1 MEEPENHLSYSKLNE
16 LIAAIKEHCKEKQ
29 IIISTHSSFVANKLG
44 LKSLILLHDRK
55 TLRLHDLSPSTIDY
69 FEKLSGYDTL
79 RLLLCQKA
87 ILVEGDSDELVVQ
100 KAYLKKYGKLP
111 IEDGVDVIAVGN
123 LSFLRFLEIAKYLTI
138 QVTVVTDNDG
148 NIDALNEKYKEYKDL
163 PNICI
168 CFDDTIDAGD
178 LRIGDKP
185 FNYNTM
191 EPKIVKANS
200 LDKMNIIM
208 GTAYENIDDLHKYM
222 KAHKTDGALAIFNTT
237 EELVFPE
244 YINKAIL

>member
-1 MEEPENHLSYSKLNE
+1 MTERNVL
-16 LIAAIKEHCKEKQ
+16 
-29 IIISTHSSFVANKLG
+29 T
-44 LKSLILLHDRK
+44 
-55 TLRLHDLSPSTIDY
+55 
-69 FEKLSGYDTL
+69 
-79 RLLLCQKA
+79 
-87 ILVEGDSDELVVQ
+87 
-100 KAYLKKYGKLP
+100 
-111 IEDGVDVIAVGN
+111 
-123 LSFLRFLEIAKYLTI
+123 IAKYLTI

-222 KAHKTDGALAIFNTT
+222 KAHKTDCALAIFNTT

>member
-1 MEEPENHLSYSKLNE
+1 MP
-16 LIAAIKEHCKEKQ
+16 
-29 IIISTHSSFVANKLG
+29 
-44 LKSLILLHDRK
+44 
-55 TLRLHDLSPSTIDY
+55 
-69 FEKLSGYDTL
+69 
-79 RLLLCQKA
+79 
-87 ILVEGDSDELVVQ
+87 
-100 KAYLKKYGKLP
+100 
-111 IEDGVDVIAVGN
+111 
-123 LSFLRFLEIAKYLTI
+123 
-138 QVTVVTDNDG
+138 
-148 NIDALNEKYKEYKDL
+148 
-163 PNICI
+163 
-168 CFDDTIDAGD
+168 GD

-222 KAHKTDGALAIFNTT
+222 KAHKTDCALAIFNTT

>member
-1 MEEPENHLSYSKLNE
+1 M
-16 LIAAIKEHCKEKQ
+16 
-29 IIISTHSSFVANKLG
+29 
-44 LKSLILLHDRK
+44 
-55 TLRLHDLSPSTIDY
+55 
-69 FEKLSGYDTL
+69 
-79 RLLLCQKA
+79 
-87 ILVEGDSDELVVQ
+87 VEGDSDELVVQ

-222 KAHKTDGALAIFNTT
+222 KAHKTDCALAIFNTT

>member
-1 MEEPENHLSYSKLNE
+1 M
-16 LIAAIKEHCKEKQ
+16 
-29 IIISTHSSFVANKLG
+29 
-44 LKSLILLHDRK
+44 
-55 TLRLHDLSPSTIDY
+55 
-69 FEKLSGYDTL
+69 
-79 RLLLCQKA
+79 
-87 ILVEGDSDELVVQ
+87 
-100 KAYLKKYGKLP
+100 
-111 IEDGVDVIAVGN
+111 
-123 LSFLRFLEIAKYLTI
+123 
-138 QVTVVTDNDG
+138 TVVTDNDG

-222 KAHKTDGALAIFNTT
+222 KAHKTDCALAIFK
-237 EELVFPE
+237 L
-244 YINKAIL
+244 AIFCPRLKSG